1 VRKLFFMAA
10 AVMAAAVFFLLATLP
25 PAPFSVSL
33 EGVDQDLLHRT
44 IRGAYHIHTTR
55 SDGAESKS
63 VIAAAAARAGLQFA
77 IFTDHGDGTRAPDAP
92 AYIGGVLCIEGVEIS
107 TNGGHY
113 VALDLPAAPY
123 PLGGEAAAVVEDV
136 RRLGGFGIAAHPDHP
151 KKELAW
157 TDWSAPIDGLEWLN
171 ADAEWRTEGRLAL
184 AGTLFAYVFRPAPA
198 LASVFDRPT
207 KTLERWDAA
216 NRDRRV
222 IALAAVD
229 AHGGAWTPSG
239 ENGESRL
246 IAGPS
251 YEASFRAL
259 SNRVAVGR
267 PLTGD
272 AATDARTILEA
283 IEAGLVYSVVD
294 AISPDV
300 VLHVDS
306 QRIGPASSLPA
317 GAEAV
322 TVRGE
327 RGQRLEIRAPHAPGD
342 PPVPW
347 VLTNWIAPG
356 GQRARP
362 AESADTIGESIPP
375 IPTDDWHVEKD
386 GASTGQVTS
395 EGSVMALRYEL
406 AGSPRRSQYVA
417 AALPISEPPPFRA
430 IAFRGKASR
439 PMRVSVQLR
448 FPEQEGRWVQS
459 VYLDEEP
466 RDVVVHVS
474 SLKPA
479 ERSGGAMPSSSTAR
493 SLLFVVDLVNARPG
507 DRGELQINDLRFG
520 R

>member
-10 AVMAAAVFFLLATLP
+10 AVVVAAVFFLLATLP
-25 PAPFSVSL
+25 PSPFSVSL
-33 EGVDQDLLHRT
+33 DGVSQDLLHRT

-55 SDGAESKS
+55 SDGARSKG
-63 VIAAAAARAGLQFA
+63 VVATAAARAGLQFA

-92 AYIGGVLCIEGVEIS
+92 AYIDGVLCIDGVEIS

-151 KKELAW
+151 KQELAW

-184 AGTLFAYVFRPAPA
+184 ARTLFAYVFRPAPA
-198 LASVFDRPT
+198 LASVFDRPA

-216 NRDRRV
+216 SRDRRV
-222 IALAAVD
+222 IALAALD

-239 ENGESRL
+239 ENGESRV

-251 YEASFRAL
+251 YDASFKAL
-259 SNRVAVGR
+259 SNRVVVGR

-272 AATDARTILEA
+272 AAMDARAVLGA

-300 VLHVDS
+300 VLNVDS

-317 GAEAV
+317 GADSA
-322 TVRGE
+322 TIRGE
-327 RGQRLEIRAPHAPGD
+327 SGQRLEIRAQHAPGD

-362 AESADTIGESIPP
+362 LEPADTVGESIPQVP
-375 IPTDDWHVEKD
+375 AGDWHVEKD
-386 GASTGQVTS
+386 AASTGQVTS
-395 EGSVMALRYEL
+395 GESVMALGYEL
-406 AGSPRRSQYVA
+406 AGNPRRSQYVA
-417 AALPISEPPPFRA
+417 AALPISQPQPFRA

-448 FPEQEGRWVQS
+448 FPEEEGRWVKS
-459 VYLDEEP
+459 VYLDQQT
-466 RDVVVHVS
+466 RDVVVHVT

-479 ERSGGAMPSSSTAR
+479 ERSGGAMPSPSTAR
-493 SLLFVVDLVNARPG
+493 SLLFVVDLVNSRPG
-507 DRGELQINDLRFG
+507 DRGEFQISDLRFG